1 MGKTIFIKDL
11 TPNENID
18 DVFILTN
25 IEIRQSRNGNY
36 FMQGGIQDNSGN
48 LGFKKW
54 DITDMDRRLCKE
66 DKALFARVIGK
77 SQEFNGNVQVI
88 VDDMIKLDPG
98 DEDMALCLKMSPVMP
113 KTLYDFIMR
122 VVDEKISDED
132 YKKIIKYFYEKDRD
146 KLLLYPAAKQF
157 HHAEVGGLLHHT
169 SRMLQAAIAISDVY
183 KDLSKDLLFT
193 GVILHDIEK
202 LRELEVNSIGIAE
215 DYTKEGKML
224 GHLVMGAIELD
235 KIAVKLEIDEEKK
248 LLLEHMMISHHYTP
262 EFGSPRRPLF
272 PEAEVLHHLDDM
284 DAKLYDM
291 REAISD
297 IPEGEFSDKVWT
309 LGNQQVYKHFKLRE

>member
-1 MGKTIFIKDL
+1 
-11 TPNENID
+11 
-18 DVFILTN
+18 
-25 IEIRQSRNGNY
+25 
-36 FMQGGIQDNSGN
+36 MQGGIQDNSGN

-66 DKALFARVIGK
+66 NKALFARVIGK

-291 REAISD
+291 TVTSSNEILTNTHDSPYTITYKD
-297 IPEGEFSDKVWT
+297 IG
-309 LGNQQVYKHFKLRE
+309 G